1 VAYAFRAAFHPGEYA
16 VNFKLLA
23 PLTLGSFRFG
33 GDKAVDC
40 KAGNIRSPGAWCKL
54 VHHFRSHFT
63 VRSAASG
70 GLSTFPAPVR
80 PVVHVCRH
88 KVIFG

>member
-33 GDKAVDC
+33 GDKAVDS
-40 KAGNIRSPGAWCKL
+40 IL
-54 VHHFRSHFT
+54 DT
-63 VRSAASG
+63 D
-70 GLSTFPAPVR
+70 FPRCTQIQKPINPIA
-80 PVVHVCRH
+80 
-88 KVIFG
+88 FGEKKKG